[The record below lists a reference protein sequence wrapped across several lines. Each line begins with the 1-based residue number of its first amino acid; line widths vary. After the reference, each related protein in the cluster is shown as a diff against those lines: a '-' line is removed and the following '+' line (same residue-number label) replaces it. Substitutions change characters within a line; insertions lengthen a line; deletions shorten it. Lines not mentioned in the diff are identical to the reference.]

1 MKRQKKSKGRNSPPK
16 RCTKAWAASQEKA
29 VDGVDSFGSKCEV
42 VVTIFKV
49 YFQILYYMACLLNQ
63 FKEIHW
69 DYEKKAEPELMAG
82 KNGVNKF
89 ISDSYGYG
97 GYRESEMARDQW
109 KDLTYDAQHGSG
121 ASKNRKSYYDNWD
134 QDFEQTYVR

>member
-1 MKRQKKSKGRNSPPK
+1 M
-16 RCTKAWAASQEKA
+16 AW
-29 VDGVDSFGSKCEV
+29 
-42 VVTIFKV
+42 
-49 YFQILYYMACLLNQ
+49 LLNE

-134 QDFEQTYVR
+134 QDFEQTYVRKLQELFLSSLDNS

>member
-1 MKRQKKSKGRNSPPK
+1 
-16 RCTKAWAASQEKA
+16 
-29 VDGVDSFGSKCEV
+29 
-42 VVTIFKV
+42 
-49 YFQILYYMACLLNQ
+49 
-63 FKEIHW
+63 
-69 DYEKKAEPELMAG
+69 MAG

-109 KDLTYDAQHGSG
+109 KDLTYDAQHGTG

-134 QDFEQTYVR
+134 QDFEQTYVRAKLLFSIISIYFDYLSEKSVGFTQGFKMQAVS